1 MGTSPQSEQHDLS
14 LSPALRDGG
23 GRYTGGPTDLRE
35 TVGGGCSGPARA
47 THSQGRIICR
57 RRIPVILLSISLLW
71 ILRLHCSGPYI
82 FRNSPL
88 LFFLPPWP
96 KQILLL
102 QHPPHHTVLTFLPL
116 RPQQILLLL
125 HPHRIHPS
133 HLLLRLLLALRQFC
147 DLQRG
152 LFPPAIHSC
161 CCDPGPRG

>member
-47 THSQGRIICR
+47 IHSQGRIICR

-102 QHPPHHTVLTFLPL
+102 
-116 RPQQILLLL
+116 L